1 MGNINSSNYVNEIDN
16 LNSNIQMLEK
26 RLICYQT
33 SNDTYKEE
41 SINLKKNIENLN
53 LKYKNMESDK
63 NNNILILQNKYD
75 TVCIEYENKIN
86 LYKKEI
92 DELKNSNNR
101 DDKEIDLLSI
111 DNEELKYNN
120 EILNEENEKLKSK
133 LEYIKIKSEEIEIEN
148 KNITISNNIF
158 QNENNLL
165 KNEQI
170 SLNEKNNSLIESNEL
185 LKKEIEQLNNN
196 NNQNKLNIN
205 NLEEQIKSNNR
216 LIETLKEENN
226 TFNINSKELIDKT
239 KNFELVKTELVTIN
253 NKIIDLPSKL
263 KEIYQ
268 NNKKKFINDILN
280 EHNTILPDNYET
292 KIIENAT
299 NELTDKYI
307 QFIEQYLNKI

>member
-1 MGNINSSNYVNEIDN
+1 MGNINSSNYINEIDN

-92 DELKNSNNR
+92 DQLKNLNNK
-101 DDKEIDLLSI
+101 DDKELDLLSI

-120 EILNEENEKLKSK
+120 EILNEENANLKSK
-133 LEYIKIKSEEIEIEN
+133 LDYIKIKSEEIEIEN

-170 SLNEKNNSLIESNEL
+170 NLNEKNNSLIESNEL

-205 NLEEQIKSNNR
+205 NLEEQIKNNNR

>member
-16 LNSNIQMLEK
+16 LNSKMQMLEK

-33 SNDTYKEE
+33 SNDTYKKE
-41 SINLKKNIENLN
+41 SLNLN

-86 LYKKEI
+86 LFKKEI
-92 DELKNSNNR
+92 DELKNSNNK

-120 EILNEENEKLKSK
+120 EILNEENENLKSK
-133 LEYIKIKSEEIEIEN
+133 LDYIQIKSEEIEIEN

-196 NNQNKLNIN
+196 NNQNKLNID
-205 NLEEQIKSNNR
+205 NLEEQIKSNNK
-216 LIETLKEENN
+216 LISTLKEENN
-226 TFNINSKELIDKT
+226 IFNINSKELIDKT
-239 KNFELVKTELVTIN
+239 KNFELVKTELVSIN

-263 KEIYQ
+263 NQIYQ
-268 NNKKKFINDILN
+268 INKKKIINDILN

-307 QFIEQYLNKI
+307 EFIEQYLNKI

>member
-1 MGNINSSNYVNEIDN
+1 MGNINSSNYINEIDN

-41 SINLKKNIENLN
+41 SINFKKNIENLN

-92 DELKNSNNR
+92 DELKNLNNK
-101 DDKEIDLLSI
+101 DDKELDLLSI

-120 EILNEENEKLKSK
+120 EILNEENANLKSK
-133 LEYIKIKSEEIEIEN
+133 LDYIKIKSEEIEIEN

-226 TFNINSKELIDKT
+226 KFNINSKELIDKT

>member
-16 LNSNIQMLEK
+16 LNSKIQMLEK

-41 SINLKKNIENLN
+41 SVNLKQNIQNLN
-53 LKYKNMESDK
+53 LKFKNMESEK
-63 NNNILILQNKYD
+63 NNNILLQHNNDK
-75 TVCIEYENKIN
+75 ISSEFQNKIN

-92 DELKNSNNR
+92 DKLKNLNNK
-101 DDKEIDLLSI
+101 DDKELDLLSI
-111 DNEELKYNN
+111 DNEELEYNN
-120 EILNEENEKLKSK
+120 EILNEENENLKSK
-133 LEYIKIKSEEIEIEN
+133 LDYIKIKSEEIEIEN

-170 SLNEKNNSLIESNEL
+170 SLNEKNNSLIETNKL

-205 NLEEQIKSNNR
+205 NLEEQIKSNDR

-226 TFNINSKELIDKT
+226 IFNINSKELIDKT
-239 KNFELVKTELVTIN
+239 KNFELVKTELVIIN

-263 KEIYQ
+263 NEIYI
-268 NNKKKFINDILN
+268 NNKKKIINDILD